1 MKMDRLLQ
9 AMARWFQ
16 KSKRT
21 KRKQR
26 SMKSKSSSSSIE
38 SCSSS
43 RMSSTSSSSFSSN
56 SAKGIETLLQIS
68 LSPINPLEQHT
79 SFKIY
84 DDGDCFWSSPE
95 VDDGLYQ
102 TIATTTWTLDV
113 HCWYEIK
120 RIIDIAQ
127 LELNIKTLFHVTLQL
142 NLWIAL
148 HETEQSGHYGK
159 WRFLHSPIP
168 CLDIPE
174 KCHFLLYLQFWCC
187 CFNLLCKLE
196 NCVLWAYIMSCL
208 LQNLS
213 FWSHNVKIRDSFVFS
228 KYLQIW
234 VFYFYFL
241 LFVCLK

>member
-1 MKMDRLLQ
+1 MDRLLQ
-9 AMARWFQ
+9 AMVRLFQ
-16 KSKRT
+16 KSKKT
-21 KRKQR
+21 KRKNR
-26 SMKSKSSSSSIE
+26 SMKSSSSSIE

-43 RMSSTSSSSFSSN
+43 RMSSTSSSSFSAN
-56 SAKGIETLLQIS
+56 SAKGIETLLQIP

-159 WRFLHSPIP
+159 WSFLHSPTPWISLKNVIFFFI
-168 CLDIPE
+168 CNFGVVVLILYANL
-174 KCHFLLYLQFWCC
+174 KIACYWHISCHVCYKIFPF
-187 CFNLLCKLE
+187 E
-196 NCVLWAYIMSCL
+196 ATMS
-208 LQNLS
+208 
-213 FWSHNVKIRDSFVFS
+213 K
-228 KYLQIW
+228 
-234 VFYFYFL
+234 
-241 LFVCLK
+241 

>member
-1 MKMDRLLQ
+1 MDRLLQ
-9 AMARWFQ
+9 AMVRLFQ
-16 KSKRT
+16 KSKKT
-21 KRKQR
+21 KRKNR
-26 SMKSKSSSSSIE
+26 SMKSSSSSIE

-142 NLWIAL
+142 KLWIAL

-159 WRFLHSPIP
+159 
-168 CLDIPE
+168 
-174 KCHFLLYLQFWCC
+174 
-187 CFNLLCKLE
+187 
-196 NCVLWAYIMSCL
+196 
-208 LQNLS
+208 
-213 FWSHNVKIRDSFVFS
+213 
-228 KYLQIW
+228 
-234 VFYFYFL
+234 
-241 LFVCLK
+241 

>member
-1 MKMDRLLQ
+1 M
-9 AMARWFQ
+9 
-16 KSKRT
+16 
-21 KRKQR
+21 
-26 SMKSKSSSSSIE
+26 
-38 SCSSS
+38 
-43 RMSSTSSSSFSSN
+43 
-56 SAKGIETLLQIS
+56 
-68 LSPINPLEQHT
+68 
-79 SFKIY
+79 
-84 DDGDCFWSSPE
+84 
-95 VDDGLYQ
+95 
-102 TIATTTWTLDV
+102 

-142 NLWIAL
+142 KLWIAL

-168 CLDIPE
+168 CFDIPE

-228 KYLQIW
+228 KYLQIL
-234 VFYFYFL
+234 VFYFFL
-241 LFVCLK
+241 LFVCLKWRKFDVVNFARIEVSRNLALNKRAANHRPCPHRASAHTTLLLIQLQREKG